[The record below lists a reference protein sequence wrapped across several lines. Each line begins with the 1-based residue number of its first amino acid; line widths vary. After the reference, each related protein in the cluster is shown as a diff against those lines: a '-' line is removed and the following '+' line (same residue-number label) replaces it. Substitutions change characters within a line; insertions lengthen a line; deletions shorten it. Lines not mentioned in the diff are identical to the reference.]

1 VTFEP
6 KVQQGT
12 PLGTQSR
19 RSEFSANQCSLTE
32 QKSFKTA
39 NPTSCQKSEQ
49 ETQGSSSSNADLRS
63 GNALHTGGSARQGKM
78 PKNSQTPKKICAE

>member
-6 KVQQGT
+6 KVKLGT
-12 PLGTQSR
+12 PLGTQSS

-39 NPTSCQKSEQ
+39 NPTSCKKSEQ
-49 ETQGSSSSNADLRS
+49 ETQGSPSSNADLRS
-63 GNALHTGGSARQGKM
+63 GNASHTGGSARQGKM
-78 PKNSQTPKKICAE
+78 LENSQTLEKVCAG